1 MRFNLY
7 IVHHKD
13 VKIPVMPCMIPIR
26 SDRADQENLSTK
38 ENYCELRAQYWVWK
52 NVALRDD
59 DYIGFFHYRRYLD
72 FSKGKALSLPIVKRP
87 LPYRIS
93 RFPVKKTYAEENIAD
108 CVEGFDVI
116 APVWEYTGISVWQRY
131 SQSPKQRREDLQLV
145 YNIIQEKYPQFIPA
159 ADAYL
164 AGNGEYYGNIFL
176 MRWSLFKNYCLW
188 LFDILEEFDNRV
200 ALPLPRTNGYLGER
214 LFGIY
219 FTWLQE
225 QTNLNL
231 GELPRLHFL
240 EYDDERHAFAV
251 AKIINCFLPPGSVCR
266 AQVVRKANNIM
277 QRRSRQ

>member
-1 MRFNLY
+1 MKFNLY

-26 SDRADQENLSTK
+26 SDRADGENIATK

-52 NVALRDD
+52 NTELSDG

-93 RFPVKKTYAEENIAD
+93 RFSVKKTYAEENIAD

-145 YNIIQEKYPQFIPA
+145 YDILQEKYPQFISA
-159 ADAYL
+159 ADTYL
-164 AGNGEYYGNIFL
+164 SGKGEYYGNIFL
-176 MRWSLFKNYCLW
+176 MRWPLFQDYCAW
-188 LFDILEEFDNRV
+188 LFNILGEFERQV
-200 ALPLPRTNGYLGER
+200 VFPIPRTNGFLGER

-219 FTWLQE
+219 FTWLQL
-225 QTNLNL
+225 QPNVCV
-231 GELPRLHFL
+231 GELPRLHFSG
-240 EYDDERHAFAV
+240 YDDAEHRFTC
-251 AKIINCFLPPGSVCR
+251 KQIINIFFPPGS
-266 AQVVRKANNIM
+266 
-277 QRRSRQ
+277 QRRSLICNFLKQ